1 MNVIIKPNFLYLGA
15 PKAGSTWLFHLVRL
29 HPLAFAPP
37 AKDLYFFDRYFHR
50 GVDWYH
56 NHFKG
61 AEDYHQ
67 AVGEFS
73 HDYLYSPTA
82 AMRIHQYRQKM
93 RLIVVLRNPLDR
105 AVSEIGFL
113 ARNGAKLGDLDRIL
127 DRHPEIVAKSLYA
140 SHVRRYRD
148 LFPADQIHVFFYDD
162 LKADP
167 EKFAARF
174 FDCLDLPSLP
184 EAFVTRSSN
193 AASSPRARWL
203 AAIAKRFAIWTR
215 AVGGADLVGRVKSA
229 RFVNQ
234 ALYRRGA
241 PDLSDFRTALS
252 KRYGVLF
259 EADIS
264 ALEAQLGRS
273 LSHWTASLL
282 YPGKTRLVVD
292 DSEEERGWRKHFTH
306 RPELGAES
314 VKEKRA
320 QNCEQQNG

>member
-1 MNVIIKPNFLYLGA
+1 MSIKRGPNFLYLGA
-15 PKAGSTWLFHLVRL
+15 PKAGSTWLFQLARL

-37 AKDLYFFDRYFHR
+37 AKDIYFFDRCFHR

-61 AEDYHQ
+61 VDECHQ
-67 AVGEFS
+67 AIGEFS

-82 AMRIHQYRQKM
+82 TVRIHQYRKDM
-93 RLIVVLRNPLDR
+93 KLIAVLRNPLDR

-140 SHVRRYRD
+140 PHVRRYLD
-148 LFPADQIHVFFYDD
+148 IFPADQVRIFFYDD

-174 FDCLDLPSLP
+174 FECLDLPPLP
-184 EAFVTRSSN
+184 GAFLTKSAN

-203 AAIAKRFAIWTR
+203 AAGAKRFAVWVR
-215 AVGGADLVGRVKSA
+215 AVGGAEFVGRVKSA
-229 RFVNQ
+229 DLVKQ

-241 PDLSDFRTALS
+241 PDLSGLRTALS
-252 KRYGVLF
+252 KKFGALF

-264 ALEAQLGRS
+264 SLETQLGRS
-273 LSHWTASLL
+273 LSHWTSSLL
-282 YPGKTRLVVD
+282 YRDKTRLVVD
-292 DSEEERGWRKHFTH
+292 DPEEKGGRRKHFAH
-306 RPELGAES
+306 RPEFGAEP

-320 QNCEQQNG
+320 